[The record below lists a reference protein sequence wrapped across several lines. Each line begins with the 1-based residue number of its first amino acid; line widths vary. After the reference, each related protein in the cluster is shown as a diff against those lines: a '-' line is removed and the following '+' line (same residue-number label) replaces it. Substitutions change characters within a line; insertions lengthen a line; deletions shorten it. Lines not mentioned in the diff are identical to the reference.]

1 MLGLHS
7 KDVNEVEIFICGIDD
22 MMVDIDTAG
31 IEASEISD
39 AFFEGW
45 R

>member
-7 KDVNEVEIFICGIDD
+7 KDVNEVAIFIHGIDD
-22 MMVDIDTAG
+22 AMVNIDAAR
-31 IEASEISD
+31 IEAFEVSD
-39 AFFEGW
+39 AFFERW